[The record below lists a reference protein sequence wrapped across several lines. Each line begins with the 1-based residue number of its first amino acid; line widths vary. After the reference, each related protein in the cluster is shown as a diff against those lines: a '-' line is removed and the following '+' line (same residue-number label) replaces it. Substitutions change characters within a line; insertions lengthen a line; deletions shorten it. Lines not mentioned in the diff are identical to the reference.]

1 MYCGKKMDKYEFIV
15 QKAKEL
21 AVMIENHDI
30 TIRYRESLE
39 KMKHDATAQ
48 RLLAELIRIGG
59 EINSIRG
66 TETESTIGKAELE
79 LLKDEFENNKT
90 VKDHI
95 LVQKEY
101 LDLIKLV
108 QEKIKNPEQL

>member
-1 MYCGKKMDKYEFIV
+1 METDEYIIE
-15 QKAKEL
+15 KAREL

-39 KMKHDATAQ
+39 KMKNDAAAQ

-59 EINSIRG
+59 EINALN
-66 TETESTIGKAELE
+66 ETNQDSAPGRAELE
-79 LLKDEFENNKT
+79 ILQVEFEKNQT
-90 VKDHI
+90 VKNHI

-101 LDLIKLV
+101 LDLIKMV
-108 QEKIKNPEQL
+108 QERIKNPEM